1 MMLQG
6 SICLFLSDYRVVA
19 IARRYEI
26 ECRRALLQGF
36 REDEEGPVFGSGCV
50 RDRSV
55 TRSVQR
61 GEVLLPAVELP
72 GEHGEFG
79 ASRDDGEGLLQLA
92 CLIVE
97 VTRMMNEAAS
107 HYLKGGYTVVALAV
121 VVPSG
126 RDA

>member
-1 MMLQG
+1 MLQG

-19 IARRYEI
+19 VARRYEI

-36 REDEEGPVFGSGCV
+36 REDEEGPVFGSGWGC
-50 RDRSV
+50 DRSV
-55 TRSVQR
+55 TCSVQR

-79 ASRDDGEGLLQLA
+79 ASGDDGEGLLPFI

-107 HYLKGGYTVVALAV
+107 HYLKGGYTVIALAV
-121 VVPSG
+121 GAPSG

>member
-1 MMLQG
+1 MLQG

-19 IARRYEI
+19 VAWRYGI
-26 ECRRALLQGF
+26 ECRGALLQGF
-36 REDEEGPVFGSGCV
+36 REDEKGPVFGSGWGC
-50 RDRSV
+50 DRSI

-61 GEVLLPAVELP
+61 GEVLLPAIELP

-79 ASRDDGEGLLQLA
+79 ASRDDGEGLWLNA

-97 VTRMMNEAAS
+97 VTRMMNGAAS
-107 HYLKGGYTVVALAV
+107 HYLKGGYTVIALAV
-121 VVPSG
+121 VIPSG